1 MNWKLVLAI
10 LTCNILFMSSS
21 YTMLIPFLPMYLTM
35 ELGVS
40 DADVNLWSGIVFS
53 ATFLVSAVMAPIW
66 GRMADTKGKR
76 LMAMRASFLLAIRA
90 LPPASGRWTS
100 PS

>member
-40 DADVNLWSGIVFS
+40 EADVNIWSGIVFS
-53 ATFLVSAVMAPIW
+53 ASFP
-66 GRMADTKGKR
+66 R
-76 LMAMRASFLLAIRA
+76 LRHHGTDLGAH
-90 LPPASGRWTS
+90 G
-100 PS
+100 